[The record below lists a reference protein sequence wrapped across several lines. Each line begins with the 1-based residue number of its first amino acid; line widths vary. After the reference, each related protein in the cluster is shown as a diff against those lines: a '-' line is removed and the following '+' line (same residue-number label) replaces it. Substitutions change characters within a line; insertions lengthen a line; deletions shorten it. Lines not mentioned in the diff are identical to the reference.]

1 MRRRDE
7 SPITTLR
14 AIGIAVLV
22 ACIASCDGGPT
33 TPPAAPAPSA
43 STAAGTATEAAIADF
58 SKSGL
63 DWPATGGDYT
73 ERHFSPLTQINATN
87 VATLGLAWQG
97 DLDSH
102 RGIEGTPIMVDGT
115 LYATSTWSRVMAFD
129 AVTGEKKW
137 TYDPQVPRGI
147 ARIFCCD
154 VVNRGVAVANG
165 KVYVGTLDG
174 RLVALDARSGTP
186 VWTVDTV
193 TDKSKP
199 YSITGA
205 PRVVKGKVLIG
216 NGGADRGVR
225 GYLSAYDAE
234 TGAEAWRFWV
244 VPKGP
249 KATPENEDVARAA
262 ETWPDD
268 DDSWTD
274 VGGGTPWDAM
284 AYDPELDLIYVG
296 TGNGGPWK
304 RRRPDDHTDNLY
316 VSSIVALH
324 ADTGRV
330 AWHYQETPGEHWD
343 YTATNSIVLADLSIG
358 GTPRKVLFQA
368 PKNGFFYV
376 LDRATGELLGADKY
390 GAANWASRVDMSTGR
405 PVFTPQSQFLKED
418 QLIYPNPNGAHD
430 WPAMSF
436 NPATGLAYIPAFDV
450 PWVYSTKPGFR
461 YFYDIGVPPDELER
475 MTAGQPEVEK
485 GGFLRAWDVAN
496 RRLKWQVK
504 LPSTWNGGTLS
515 TAGGLVFQGAGDGYF
530 SAYDA
535 ATGERLAHVLVGT
548 SIMAAPITYSI
559 DGKQYVAVAAGYGGS
574 GMLTIADAAA
584 VKTYENNGRLLAF
597 ALGGS
602 EVPVPNKR
610 DVALGPP
617 LVDNTGVPPLDDAR
631 VARGKQLYLQCAGCH
646 GTGGSTPMLPNLGRV
661 KALGRDGL
669 AAILNGALEP
679 NGMPNFGDTL
689 SADDIDV
696 LYDYVSRG
704 LHNQPVQHVWY

>member
-1 MRRRDE
+1 MRQRNAFPV
-7 SPITTLR
+7 SLVR
-14 AIGIAVLV
+14 AIGLAALAACV
-22 ACIASCDGGPT
+22 AACDGGSKT
-33 TPPAAPAPSA
+33 ESVASTPSA
-43 STAAGTATEAAIADF
+43 AAAAAFSST
-58 SKSGL
+58 GL
-63 DWPATGGDYT
+63 TWPVTGGDYS
-73 ERHFSPLTQINATN
+73 ERHFSPLKAIDTSN
-87 VATLGLAWQG
+87 VGTLGFAWQG

-102 RGIEGTPIMVDGT
+102 RGIEATPIMVDGT
-115 LYATSTWSRVMAFD
+115 LYVSSTWSRVMAFD
-129 AVTGEKKW
+129 AVTGAKKW

-174 RLVALDARSGTP
+174 RLVALDAASGAP

-205 PRVVKGKVLIG
+205 PRVIKGKVLIG

-262 ETWPDD
+262 ETWPAD

-330 AWHYQETPGEHWD
+330 VWHYQETPGDHWD
-343 YTATNSIVLADLSIG
+343 YTATNSIILADVSIG

-376 LDRATGELLGADKY
+376 LDRTTGELLAADKY

-405 PVFTPQSQFLKED
+405 PVFTPQSQFLTED

-436 NPATGLAYIPAFDV
+436 NPATGLAYIPALDV

-461 YFYDIGVPPDELER
+461 YFYDIGVPPDELAR

-496 RRLKWQVK
+496 RRIKWQVK

-535 ATGERLAHVLVGT
+535 ATGERLAHVFVGT
-548 SIMAAPITYSI
+548 SIMGAPITYAI

-574 GMLTIADAAA
+574 GMLTIGDAAA

-597 ALGGS
+597 TLGGAD
-602 EVPVPNKR
+602 VPLPKKR
-610 DVALGPP
+610 DVPLGPP
-617 LVDNTGVPPLDDAR
+617 MVDNTGVLPLDDAR
-631 VARGKQLYLQCAGCH
+631 AARGKQLYLQCAGCH

-689 SADDIDV
+689 SAEDIDV

-704 LHNQPVQHVWY
+704 LHNQPVQHAWY

>member
-1 MRRRDE
+1 MKRTGLVLLAFCVAACSRDPADE
-7 SPITTLR
+7 
-14 AIGIAVLV
+14 
-22 ACIASCDGGPT
+22 
-33 TPPAAPAPSA
+33 PAARPVPAAAVP
-43 STAAGTATEAAIADF
+43 TAAAITGFAKEGT
-58 SKSGL
+58 S
-63 DWPATGGDYT
+63 WPATGGDYS
-73 ERHFSPLTQINATN
+73 EQRFSPLTQIDKGN
-87 VATLGLAWQG
+87 VGTLGLAWAG
-97 DLDSH
+97 DLDSN
-102 RGIEGTPIMVDGT
+102 RGIEATPIMVDGT
-115 LYATSTWSRVMAFD
+115 LYVTSTWSRVLAFD
-129 AVTGEKKW
+129 AATGNRKW
-137 TYDPQVPRGI
+137 LYDPQVPRNI
-147 ARIFCCD
+147 ARTFCCD
-154 VVNRGVAVANG
+154 VVNRGVAVADG

-174 RLVALDARSGTP
+174 RLVALDAQSGIP

-193 TDKSKP
+193 ADKSKP

-225 GYLSAYDAE
+225 GYLTAYDAG
-234 TGAEAWRFWV
+234 TGRQAWRFWV

-249 KATPENEDVARAA
+249 KAVPENEDVARAA
-262 ETWPDD
+262 ATWPAD

-284 AYDPELDLIYVG
+284 AYDPALDLIYVG
-296 TGNGGPWK
+296 TGNGGAWK

-330 AWHYQETPGEHWD
+330 AWHYQVTPGDKWD
-343 YTATNSIVLADLSIG
+343 YTATNSIILADLPIG

-376 LDRATGELLGADKY
+376 LDRATGELLAADKY
-390 GAANWASRVDMSTGR
+390 GAANWASHVDMTTGR
-405 PVFTPQSQFLKED
+405 PVLAPQSDFSKED

-430 WPAMSF
+430 WHSMSF

-461 YFYDIGVPPDELER
+461 YFYDIGVPADELAR
-475 MTAGQPEVEK
+475 MTAGQPAVEK

-504 LPSTWNGGTLS
+504 LPSTWNGGTLT
-515 TAGGLVFQGAGDGYF
+515 TAAGLVFQGAGDGYF

-535 ATGERLAHVLVGT
+535 ASGERLLHVFTGT
-548 SIMAAPITYSI
+548 SIMAAPITYSLG
-559 DGKQYVAVAAGYGGS
+559 GKQYVAVAAGYGGS
-574 GMLTIADAAA
+574 GMLSIGAAAA
-584 VKTYENNGRLLAF
+584 VKTYENNGRLLV
-597 ALGGS
+597 LTPGGA
-602 EVPVPNKR
+602 EVPLPRKR
-610 DVALGPP
+610 DVPLGPP
-617 LVDNTGVPPLDDAR
+617 VVDNTGVPPLDAAR
-631 VARGKQLYLQCAGCH
+631 TARGRELYLQCAGCH
-646 GTGGSTPMLPNLGRV
+646 GTAGSTGMLPNLARV

-689 SADDIDV
+689 SAEDVDV
-696 LYDYVSRG
+696 LYEYVSRG
-704 LHNQPVQHVWY
+704 LHNVPGRLEWY

>member
-1 MRRRDE
+1 MRRRSDFQ
-7 SPITTLR
+7 T
-14 AIGIAVLV
+14 
-22 ACIASCDGGPT
+22 CIARAAGFALLATCAAACDGGTRGSPGAAAASAPLS
-33 TPPAAPAPSA
+33 TP
-43 STAAGTATEAAIADF
+43 AAIAEF
-58 SKSGL
+58 AKTGL
-63 DWPATGGDYT
+63 DWPATGGDYS
-73 ERHFSPLTQINATN
+73 EQRFSPLQQIDTTN
-87 VATLGLAWQG
+87 VDTLGFAWQG

-102 RGIEGTPIMVDGT
+102 RGIEATPIMVDGT
-115 LYATSTWSRVMAFD
+115 LYVSSTWSRVLAFD
-129 AVTGEKKW
+129 AASGAKKW
-137 TYDPQVPRGI
+137 AYDPHVPRSI
-147 ARIFCCD
+147 ARTFCCD

-174 RLVALDARSGTP
+174 RLVALDAQSGTP

-193 TDKSKP
+193 TDPSKP

-225 GYLSAYDAE
+225 GYLTAYDAE

-244 VPKGP
+244 VPRGP
-249 KATPENEDVARAA
+249 KAPPENDDVARAA
-262 ETWPDD
+262 QTWPDD
-268 DDSWTD
+268 DIWTD

-284 AYDPELDLIYVG
+284 AYDPVLDLIYVG

-330 AWHYQETPGEHWD
+330 AWHYQETPGDKWD
-343 YTATNSIVLADLSIG
+343 YTATNSIILADLQIG
-358 GTPRKVLFQA
+358 GTSRKVLFQA
-368 PKNGFFYV
+368 PKNGFFYL

-390 GAANWASRVDMSTGR
+390 GAANWASGVDMASGR
-405 PVFTPQSQFLKED
+405 PLFTPQADFMRED
-418 QLIYPNPNGAHD
+418 RLIYPNPNGAHD
-430 WPAMSF
+430 WHSMSF
-436 NPATGLAYIPAFDV
+436 DPATGLAYIPAFDV

-461 YFYDIGVPPDELER
+461 YFYDIGVPTAELAR
-475 MTAGQPEVEK
+475 MTAGEPEVEK

-535 ATGERLAHVLVGT
+535 ATGARLAHVFTGT

-574 GMLTIADAAA
+574 GMLSVGDAAA
-584 VKTYENNGRLLAF
+584 VKNYENDGRLLVF
-597 ALGGS
+597 TLGGGA
-602 EVPVPNKR
+602 VPLPHQR
-610 DVALGPP
+610 DVPLGPP
-617 LVDNTGVPPLDDAR
+617 VVDSSGLPPLDEAR
-631 VARGKQLYLQCAGCH
+631 AARGKELYLQCAGCH
-646 GTGGSTPMLPNLGRV
+646 GAAGSTGILPNLGRV

-669 AAILNGALEP
+669 AAILNGALEM
-679 NGMPNFGDTL
+679 NGMPNFGDSL
-689 SADDIDV
+689 SADDVDV

-704 LHNQPVQHVWY
+704 LHNRPVQHVWY